1 MLFFPDA
8 ALKPNKC
15 FWLTDSS
22 GQPLPH
28 FGPNTDLRTYLRTA
42 TPQLSKLRVYV
53 VYSPSEEV
61 RFYILT
67 CQLQMLPLTHFC
79 SLCKVPD
86 DKDEQPLPNEPE
98 KTEEVEESIEYEG
111 II

>member
-1 MLFFPDA
+1 M
-8 ALKPNKC
+8 
-15 FWLTDSS
+15 
-22 GQPLPH
+22 
-28 FGPNTDLRTYLRTA
+28 
-42 TPQLSKLRVYV
+42 

-61 RFYILT
+61 RVYILT